1 MLSVSYSHTDKDVKQ
16 ANGCR
21 LQTQKKAVYRRCKLE
36 SHLHTDTTLS
46 HETGNYQWKETEKR
60 TKTVPWDT
68 TILKR
73 LKK

>member
-1 MLSVSYSHTDKDVKQ
+1 MDVCFK
-16 ANGCR
+16 
-21 LQTQKKAVYRRCKLE
+21 LRRKLYTE
-36 SHLHTDTTLS
+36 NVNLRVIYIDTTLS